1 MKKAYRDYIME
12 FCNGK
17 HVARPMDGDQ
27 FEMRSIHPPRLNAAI
42 DALYAALE
50 QIPAVSV
57 AEITGPRW
65 VREWLANPSSV
76 IDVDA
81 AYRRGAC

>member
-1 MKKAYRDYIME
+1 MKKTYRDYVTE

-17 HVARPMDGDQ
+17 TVARPMDGDQ
-27 FEMRSIHPPRLNAAI
+27 FEMRSIYPPRLYAAI
-42 DALYAALE
+42 DALHAALE

-65 VREWLANPSSV
+65 LREWLMRPTDV
-76 IDVDA
+76 IDIDD